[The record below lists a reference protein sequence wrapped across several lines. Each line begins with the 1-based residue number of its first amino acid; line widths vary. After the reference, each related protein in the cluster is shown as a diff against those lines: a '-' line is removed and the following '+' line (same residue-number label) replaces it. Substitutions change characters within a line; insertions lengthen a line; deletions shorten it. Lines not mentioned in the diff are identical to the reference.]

1 MDPLTAM
8 IIAGTLTTAVGSI
21 KQAQAASSAFKF
33 NARTGTANAAGARA
47 AAAENER
54 RERRLGLKRMGILR
68 VGGQTSLDLLEDA
81 AMEEELNALSTRYE
95 GDLQAL
101 GLGNTATLDRLRSKS
116 AKTEGYASAAGTLLS
131 GGGKVYDRIY
141 GDEG

>member
-81 AMEEELNALSTRYE
+81 AMEEELNALSKP
-95 GDLQAL
+95 GDLTIQPPLIVYA
-101 GLGNTATLDRLRSKS
+101 DSRPRLKDMSRRP
-116 AKTEGYASAAGTLLS
+116 AHC
-131 GGGKVYDRIY
+131 
-141 GDEG
+141 